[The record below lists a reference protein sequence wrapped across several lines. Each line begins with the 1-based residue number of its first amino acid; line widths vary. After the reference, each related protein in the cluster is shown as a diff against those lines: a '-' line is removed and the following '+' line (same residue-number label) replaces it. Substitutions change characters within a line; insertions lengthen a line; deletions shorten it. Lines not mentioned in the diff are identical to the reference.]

1 MKIHKSTTLAL
12 SALIAILAGSAQA
25 QQTPDKLKIAIGSR
39 GVWENS
45 ISELGQNAGIF
56 KKHNLELEIL
66 YTQGSGETQ
75 QVVIAGSVDIGVG
88 VGSLSLIHI
97 SEPTRRT

>member
-1 MKIHKSTTLAL
+1 MTITKSAMLAA
-12 SALIAILAGSAQA
+12 SAVIVLLAGNAQA

-56 KKHNLELEIL
+56 KKHNLEL
-66 YTQGSGETQ
+66 
-75 QVVIAGSVDIGVG
+75 
-88 VGSLSLIHI
+88 
-97 SEPTRRT
+97 